1 MHPGVT
7 CRSSRSRLTAIVV
20 NLDQTRP
27 KREETPPD
35 GNGIPSRQAN
45 TFGTSNPKDGQTGG
59 REINNV
65 TQITVLR
72 RGCPVCGSNQ
82 LRSWVKPKDQDLLF
96 SCDNWNHPHKVVL
109 DGGIVS
115 LRDQAR
121 AGGYGAMFYFA
132 LSGHFEI
139 PGYPRVLDGTPAV
152 VPAAMA
158 RTYDLDQVHAA
169 AKAVLLSRA
178 PARASLDDVADV
190 VVRMMRALRPAA
202 TDQNE
207 CARVILAIC
216 REVGIGAR
224 LRVLAASESPG
235 RRTSSERETIAT

>member
-1 MHPGVT
+1 
-7 CRSSRSRLTAIVV
+7 
-20 NLDQTRP
+20 
-27 KREETPPD
+27 
-35 GNGIPSRQAN
+35 
-45 TFGTSNPKDGQTGG
+45 
-59 REINNV
+59 V

-72 RGCPVCGSNQ
+72 RGCPVCGSNR

-115 LRDQAR
+115 LRDQAL

-139 PGYPRVLDGTPAV
+139 PGYPRVLDGTPAA
-152 VPAAMA
+152 VPASMT
-158 RTYDLDQVHAA
+158 RSYDLDQVHAA
-169 AKAVLLSRA
+169 AKAVLLSRG

-202 TDQNE
+202 TNRNE
-207 CARVILAIC
+207 CAGVILAIC

-224 LRVLAASESPG
+224 LRVLATSEAAG
-235 RRTSSERETIAT
+235 ARASSEFETLAK